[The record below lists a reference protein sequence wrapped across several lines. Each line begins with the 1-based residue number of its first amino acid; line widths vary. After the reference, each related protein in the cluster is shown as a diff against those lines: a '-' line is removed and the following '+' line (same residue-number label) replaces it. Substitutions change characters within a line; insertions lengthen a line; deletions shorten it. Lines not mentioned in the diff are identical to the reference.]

1 MANSMNQK
9 TLKSWDK
16 VLAENKQ
23 VFFKKNDEY
32 GSSWVVLGPTAIT
45 DQTYIKVKRIRTIR
59 KNGKQEVKGD
69 DNSIKNEFKSIINYC
84 LMGLMKLDLEKK
96 NDERAEIPT
105 DELTVMFDKKVK
117 AVRDLM
123 IKKNTDYG
131 EAWRDLRISSMTDL
145 IFQNL
150 TRLKHIEDTGT
161 SGESEG
167 PESKYT
173 DCINYA
179 VFCLILMEEGADPMK

>member
-1 MANSMNQK
+1 MNQK
-9 TLKSWDK
+9 TLNGWDK
-16 VLAENKQ
+16 ILAENKQ
-23 VFFKKNDEY
+23 GFFKKHDEY
-32 GSSWVVLGPTAIT
+32 GSSWVVLELTAIT
-45 DQTYIKVKRIRTIR
+45 DQTYIKVKRILTIR
-59 KNGKQEVKGD
+59 KNGKQEVQGD

-84 LMGLMKLDLEKK
+84 LMGLMKIDLEKK
-96 NDERAEIPT
+96 NDTRTELPKE
-105 DELTVMFDKKVK
+105 ELTAMFDKKVEG
-117 AVRDLM
+117 VRDLM

-131 EAWRDLRISSMTDL
+131 EAWRDLRISSMTSL

-150 TRLKHIEDTGT
+150 TRLKHIENQGT

-179 VFCLILMEEGADPMK
+179 VFCLILIEEGVDPMK